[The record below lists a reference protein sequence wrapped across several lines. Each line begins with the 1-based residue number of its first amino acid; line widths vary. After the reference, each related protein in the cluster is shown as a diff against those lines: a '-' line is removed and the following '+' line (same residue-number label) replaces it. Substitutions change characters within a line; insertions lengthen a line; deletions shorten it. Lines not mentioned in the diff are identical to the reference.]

1 MTISVVIPAYNEEK
15 YITYTLASIHK
26 LTRKPDEII
35 VIDGGSTDRTKEI
48 AQQHGA
54 RVILITHRGIGFARQ
69 KGLEAASGDI
79 IAFTDA
85 DTIVPTDWLT
95 KIEETL
101 SHNGVVAVYGPY
113 VVDRGWT
120 PYVIFSNYV
129 QPYIWLFLQLI
140 GLPIAPGQ
148 NTAFIRQKGLDV
160 GGYPVNFKAAEDIE
174 MIRRL
179 RGVGRVV
186 YRFDNRVLSS
196 ARRGDEGW
204 ALIPRMMKGL
214 ALYYTT
220 RKADTFDFPDIR

>member
-15 YITYTLASIHK
+15 YIPATLESVKK
-26 LTRKPDEII
+26 LTRQPDEII

-54 RVILITHRGIGFARQ
+54 RVITVPHRGIGFARQ

-79 IAFTDA
+79 IAFTDS

-101 SHNGVVAVYGPY
+101 SRKGVVAVYGPY
-113 VVDRGWT
+113 VVDRGWAL
-120 PYVIFSNYV
+120 YVIFSNYV
-129 QPYIWLFLQLI
+129 QPYIWLFLQFI

-148 NTAFIRQKGLDV
+148 NTAFLRQKGLDV
-160 GGYPVNFKAAEDIE
+160 GGYPINFKAAEDIE
-174 MIRRL
+174 MILRL
-179 RGVGRVV
+179 RKAGKVV

-196 ARRGDEGW
+196 ARRGSEGW

-214 ALYYTT
+214 AIYYTT
-220 RKADTFDFPDIR
+220 RKADRFDFPDIR

>member
-15 YITYTLASIHK
+15 YIPATLDSVKK
-26 LTRKPDEII
+26 LARQPDEII
-35 VIDGGSTDRTKEI
+35 VIDGKSADRTKEI

-54 RVILITHRGIGFARQ
+54 RVITVAHRGIGFARQ
-69 KGLEAASGDI
+69 KGLEAATGDI

-95 KIEETL
+95 KIEKTL
-101 SHNGVVAVYGPY
+101 SRKGVVATYGPY
-113 VVDRGWT
+113 VVDRGWA
-120 PYVIFSNYV
+120 PYVLFSNYV
-129 QPYIWLFLQLI
+129 QPYMWLLLQLI

-148 NTAFIRQKGLDV
+148 NTAFLRQTGLDV
-160 GGYPVNFKAAEDIE
+160 GGYPINFKAAEDIE

-179 RGVGRVV
+179 RSAGKVV

-196 ARRGDEGW
+196 ARRGNEGW

-214 ALYYTT
+214 AVYYTT